1 MKLFKYVF
9 WSIPALLLSG
19 VNAFASEADLAI
31 PDLHEGK
38 FDMLG
43 GISAWNLLFYGSF
56 VIVGTLGISLY
67 QLFQIHKQPAHRSML
82 AVSAIIFQTCKTYL
96 IQQGKFL
103 LMLFA
108 IIAMAMC
115 YYFLA
120 LKHETVQT
128 LIYVLAFSVVGMAG
142 SYAVAW
148 YGIRVNT
155 WANSRT
161 AFASLKGEPW
171 DVVNI
176 PLRAG
181 MSVGLFLISLEL
193 VMMVIILLY
202 VPRTIVGYCFLGFA
216 IGESL
221 GTYSKM

>member
-1 MKLFKYVF
+1 MNLLRLLA
-9 WSIPALLLSG
+9 WSIPVLLIAG
-19 VNAFASEADLAI
+19 AKASAGEADLAI

-38 FDMLG
+38 FDKLG
-43 GISAWNLLFYGSF
+43 GISAWNLLFYGAF

-82 AVSAIIFQTCKTYL
+82 AVSEIIFQTCKTYL

-108 IIAMAMC
+108 IIGVAMA

-120 LKHETVQT
+120 LKGEKIDT
-128 LIYVLAFSVVGMAG
+128 LIFVLGFSVVGMGG

-161 AFASLKGEPW
+161 AFASLKGKPW
-171 DVVNI
+171 DVINI

-181 MSVGLFLISLEL
+181 MSV
-193 VMMVIILLY
+193 
-202 VPRTIVGYCFLGFA
+202 
-216 IGESL
+216 
-221 GTYSKM
+221 